1 MSTQLSAAQSHRQ
14 WNWQFPC
21 QQSWKSGALLVP
33 SLLLLSAIPASA
45 KHIEKHF
52 KVEAHP
58 VITIHNPNGTVT
70 IKAWTKHEVMVLADH
85 SSTNIEVDVD
95 QTGNRV
101 DVVTRALAS
110 DVSPEDVRA
119 DFQINVPEDA
129 ELQIHDDSGAVTVGS
144 VLGDMNV
151 ETVGADVGLEDSAGY
166 LTVKTVGGSF
176 QCLRCAGRIEV
187 SSISGNFRLIDSR
200 SYHIVAQTSTGN
212 ILFDGEFLPN
222 GTYHLK
228 NYSGLIEVRFSKDDS
243 FDLSATSLKGKVNN
257 EAKLTPGA
265 SPQYSSPRYGNSLF
279 GKLNAGRAKV
289 DLASFDGTINILKR
303 N

>member
-1 MSTQLSAAQSHRQ
+1 MSAQLSAAQSHRQ

-52 KVEAHP
+52 KVDAHP

-110 DVSPEDVRA
+110 DVSPEDA
-119 DFQINVPEDA
+119 
-129 ELQIHDDSGAVTVGS
+129 
-144 VLGDMNV
+144 
-151 ETVGADVGLEDSAGY
+151 
-166 LTVKTVGGSF
+166 
-176 QCLRCAGRIEV
+176 
-187 SSISGNFRLIDSR
+187 
-200 SYHIVAQTSTGN
+200 
-212 ILFDGEFLPN
+212 
-222 GTYHLK
+222 
-228 NYSGLIEVRFSKDDS
+228 
-243 FDLSATSLKGKVNN
+243 
-257 EAKLTPGA
+257 
-265 SPQYSSPRYGNSLF
+265 PR
-279 GKLNAGRAKV
+279 
-289 DLASFDGTINILKR
+289 
-303 N
+303 